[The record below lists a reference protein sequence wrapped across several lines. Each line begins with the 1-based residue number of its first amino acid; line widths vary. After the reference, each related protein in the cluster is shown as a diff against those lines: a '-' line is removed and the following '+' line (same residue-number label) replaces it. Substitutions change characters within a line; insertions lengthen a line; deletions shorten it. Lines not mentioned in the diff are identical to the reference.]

1 MRTGTANTYDNAL
14 DQLLRR
20 QSDLSTQ
27 QEKLSTQKRVNR
39 ASDDPA
45 GTAQA
50 ERAMVRIGR
59 IEVDQRAL
67 EVQRSALAT
76 AESALGD
83 ANALVRGARDLV
95 IAAGNGA
102 YSPRDRGTLAL
113 QIANL
118 RDQLFALSNRT
129 DSNGVPLFGGLGSS
143 GSPFADVPAG
153 VLFQAVAGQRSA
165 TATALPGA
173 MDGQAI
179 WMNVA
184 SGNGSFKVSLAPGN
198 TGAAWT
204 DPGSV
209 ASPAAVTGNNY
220 SVSFSVVGGVATYDI
235 VNTSTATT
243 VASGQPYA
251 DGAPI
256 QFDGLSIVVHGQPLN
271 GDSVMVAPSTQTNIF
286 KVLDDAIAGIDN
298 AQGDNRL
305 AQVVALSLV
314 QIDAGMERLQAARSQ
329 AGDWLNRADNIT
341 QAQELRT
348 LALEAD
354 RSRAVDLDAVKGIS
368 DFNKFK
374 TGYDAALQSYAQ
386 IQRLSLF
393 NFIN

>member
-1 MRTGTANTYDNAL
+1 
-14 DQLLRR
+14 
-20 QSDLSTQ
+20 
-27 QEKLSTQKRVNR
+27 
-39 ASDDPA
+39 
-45 GTAQA
+45 
-50 ERAMVRIGR
+50 
-59 IEVDQRAL
+59 
-67 EVQRSALAT
+67 
-76 AESALGD
+76 
-83 ANALVRGARDLV
+83 
-95 IAAGNGA
+95 
-102 YSPRDRGTLAL
+102 
-113 QIANL
+113 
-118 RDQLFALSNRT
+118 
-129 DSNGVPLFGGLGSS
+129 
-143 GSPFADVPAG
+143 
-153 VLFQAVAGQRSA
+153 
-165 TATALPGA
+165 

-184 SGNGSFKVSLAPGN
+184 SGNGTFLVSLAPGN

-209 ASPAAVTGNNY
+209 VSPGAVTGNNY
-220 SVSFSVVGGVATYDI
+220 SVVFSVVAGAATYDI

-243 VASGQPYA
+243 VASGQQYL

-256 QFDGLSIVVHGQPLN
+256 QFDGLSIVVHGQPQN
-271 GDSVMVAPSTQTNIF
+271 GDSVAVAPSTQTNIF
-286 KVLDDAIAGIDN
+286 KVLDDAVAGIDN

-393 NFIN
+393 NYIN